1 LKTRGWLAKCYVR
14 ITIVE
19 VKFVALISKDF
30 KLAMRRR
37 MCSFV
42 QRMVASPQVARKPAS
57 AEVPPQPGI
66 LAITADLRFYSCV
79 LSAACSWGW
88 SAEWAS
94 TMNRGLEVCGSGL
107 IQIVVYDRN
116 LPHVDWRYALDRL
129 NAAASQSRIILAT
142 PRVDEDLWRMVLRRH
157 GYDVLK
163 RSANSEQLKRELRF
177 AWLSLQE
184 NGPHEQ
190 RGFEVPVFSER

>member
-1 LKTRGWLAKCYVR
+1 
-14 ITIVE
+14 
-19 VKFVALISKDF
+19 VALISKGF
-30 KLAMRRR
+30 SLGLRR
-37 MCSFV
+37 MMCSLA
-42 QRMVASPQVARKPAS
+42 QRMAAFPRLARKLDC
-57 AEVPPQPGI
+57 AEATSHPGI

-129 NAAASQSRIILAT
+129 NATASQSRIILAA
-142 PRVDEDLWRMVLRRH
+142 PRVDEDLWRMVLSRH

-184 NGPHEQ
+184 SGLDEQ
-190 RGFEVPVFSER
+190 RGAEVPVLS